1 LQFTVEAVKCRNN
14 IVEYKAILLVLCKL
28 RAMGVHHCTLKTD
41 SKVIASQ
48 IKKECMARDKTL
60 GTYLAAVRMM
70 QNFFK
75 GFIVEHIERVK
86 NTEAEELAKAAT
98 KKNDRRP
105 LCKNN

>member
-1 LQFTVEAVKCRNN
+1 MHGKGQNPRD
-14 IVEYKAILLVLCKL
+14 ILSCCPNDAK
-28 RAMGVHHCTLKTD
+28 
-41 SKVIASQ
+41 
-48 IKKECMARDKTL
+48 
-60 GTYLAAVRMM
+60 
-70 QNFFK
+70 FFK